1 MGFGTYR
8 NVEGEY
14 TPTNQILATTN
25 WNDLANKIADKAIEK
40 DYIAER
46 LGATTITSLTDND
59 RNYAIS
65 KLESEIKQINGL
77 TRKSRVRYVINK
89 IKDYVGRSGGV
100 VTTNEIKPVLFDW
113 KTIFQANTNT
123 DYKPI
128 SSSNKVG
135 DKVGDKSGDKG
146 GDKSGDDNGKG
157 KKTWIYVG
165 VGVGALA
172 LVGTIVY
179 LATRK
184 KK

>member
-77 TRKSRVRYVINK
+77 SRKSRVRYVINK

-128 SSSNKVG
+128 SSSNKG
-135 DKVGDKSGDKG
+135 GDKG
-146 GDKSGDDNGKG
+146 GDKGGEGEDSNGKRIVMAKA
-157 KKTWIYVG
+157 KKWIYVG